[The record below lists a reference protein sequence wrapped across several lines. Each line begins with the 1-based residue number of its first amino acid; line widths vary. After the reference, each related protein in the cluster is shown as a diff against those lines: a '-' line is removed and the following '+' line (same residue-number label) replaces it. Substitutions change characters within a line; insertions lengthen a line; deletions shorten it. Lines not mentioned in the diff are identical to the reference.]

1 MKEDFLYFIWKYKLF
16 QNHKLFDLP
25 SEKFRILSPGKQNL
39 DSGPDF
45 FEAKIKTDGTVLVG
59 NVEIHLKSSDW
70 YKHGHHTNKDYN
82 NVILHVVRYH
92 DKETL
97 SENGRKIPV
106 LQPEISQAMVEKYHD
121 YQKNKSF
128 IPCAKDIAKV
138 NQFKI
143 SMWLGMVLFERL
155 SEKTDLIQRLLTLN
169 KNDWEE
175 TFYQLIA
182 RGFGFNVNTLPFE
195 LLAKSL
201 PQRILAKHHHN
212 LFQLEALLLGQAGFL
227 EKILVPDEYYNRLKK
242 EYDYLRKKYRL
253 KPVENHLW
261 KFLRIRPS
269 GFPTIRI
276 SQFADL
282 VHKSS
287 SLFSKMVESES
298 VEQIKSFLQVQAS
311 EYWKSHYQFEK
322 LSAFKIKVL
331 GKQSVDLLII
341 NTIIPMIFVHGVF
354 TGRAELKEKA
364 IGFMDQLTAEDNS
377 IVKNWVSI
385 GVQAPSAFYSQ
396 ALIYQKKVYCS
407 KIRCLE
413 CGIGVEIFRMSDT

>member
-1 MKEDFLYFIWKYKLF
+1 MYFIWKYKLF
-16 QNHKLFDLP
+16 QNHKLFDIP
-25 SEKFRILSPGKQNL
+25 FEKFRILSPGKQNL

-45 FEAKIKTDGTVLVG
+45 FEAKIKIDETVLVG
-59 NVEIHLKSSDW
+59 NIEIHLKSSDW

-82 NVILHVVRYH
+82 NVILHVVRHH

-143 SMWLGMVLFERL
+143 SMWLGKVLFERL
-155 SEKTDLIQRLLTLN
+155 SEKTDLIQGLLTLN

-201 PQRILAKHHHN
+201 PQRILAKHHQN
-212 LFQLEALLLGQAGFL
+212 LFQLEALLFGQAGFL
-227 EKILVPDEYYNRLKK
+227 EKVLVPDEYYNRLKN
-242 EYDYLRKKYRL
+242 EYDYLRKKYQL

-276 SQFADL
+276 SQLADL

-287 SLFSKMVESES
+287 SLFSKIVESES

-311 EYWKSHYQFEK
+311 EYWNTHYQFEK
-322 LSAFKIKVL
+322 LSEYKNKVL

-341 NTIIPMIFVHGVF
+341 NTIIPMIFVHGTF
-354 TGRAELKEKA
+354 TGRAGLKEKA
-364 IGFMDQLTAEDNS
+364 IGFLDQLTAEDNR
-377 IVKNWVSI
+377 IVKNWVST
-385 GVQAPSAFYSQ
+385 GVQVPSAFYSQ